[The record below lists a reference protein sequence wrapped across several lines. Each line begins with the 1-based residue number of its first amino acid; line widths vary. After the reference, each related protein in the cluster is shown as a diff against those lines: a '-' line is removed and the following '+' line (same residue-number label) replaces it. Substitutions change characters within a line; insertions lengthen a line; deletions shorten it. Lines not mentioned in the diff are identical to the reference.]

1 MGLLTNRE
9 GSLADLMKEYGNRP
23 EIGGFLKGLRVS
35 TKHLTD
41 PSGKPKVQYKTIVNL
56 GGRSS
61 REATFISDDGSTI
74 SVVNYFKRSKLLLL
88 TEYLLFYFIPL
99 CRSIQQC

>member
-1 MGLLTNRE
+1 M
-9 GSLADLMKEYGNRP
+9 MEYGRRP
-23 EIGGFLKGLRVS
+23 ELGSFLKGLRVS

-61 REATFISDDGSTI
+61 KDATFISDDGSTTT
-74 SVVNYFKRSKLLLL
+74 VVNYFKKSRFLLLI
-88 TEYLLFYFIPL
+88 EYLLCCFIPS
-99 CRSIQQC
+99 RNSANYF